1 MSAFLPQTRRFLAW
15 LFAYAGAYFGVFFDA
30 LRNAPSLMREPGRR
44 VLLKQI
50 YFTGLEALP
59 LLTFVAVVL
68 GFASLSPL
76 YNLLQEMGLA
86 LDVFR
91 LLVLQEASLLVVA
104 FFVLARSGSAIAS
117 ELASARQQ
125 GEVASLYRMGIDAAS
140 YLVAP
145 RVAACALSVA
155 ALTVY
160 FQVAMVFGGISLMSL
175 VTNWD
180 FAVAIGKFAGGVQ
193 PVNALIS
200 LVKAGIFGA
209 IIGTISCQQ
218 GLLAMP
224 GPLGIPVATRT
235 AMVHGFGA
243 IVVTEGLFVAL
254 IGR

>member
-1 MSAFLPQTRRFLAW
+1 MGAIFPQTRRFLAW

-30 LRNAPSLMREPGRR
+30 ARNAPALMREPGRR

-59 LLTFVAVVL
+59 LLTLIAIIL
-68 GFASLSPL
+68 GFAALSPL
-76 YNLLQEMGLA
+76 YNLLQETGLA

-91 LLVLQEASLLVVA
+91 LLVLHEASILVVA

-125 GEVASLYRMGIDAAS
+125 GEIASLYRMGIDAGA
-140 YLVAP
+140 YLVTP
-145 RVAACALSVA
+145 RVAGCVLSVA

-160 FQVAMVFGGISLMSL
+160 FQVAMVFGGISLMS
-175 VTNWD
+175 VFSNWD
-180 FAVAIGKFAGGVQ
+180 FAVAMGKFAGGLQ
-193 PVNALIS
+193 PASAILS
-200 LVKAGIFGA
+200 LFKAGIFGA

-218 GLLAMP
+218 GLLAVS

-254 IGR
+254 VGR